1 MTPEKKGSGKLAVEQ
16 AASFQWALPD
26 NVEVPPDEL
35 KVRLDF
41 YGQSVV
47 MYVMEDE
54 IITTKMVSPQDVALA
69 LLRDI
74 PLGSGVLPENTLWWQ
89 HRQDGA
95 PVVALWRPPQV
106 WPAALQLEP
115 FKPPRRFKLPMPG
128 FIFVCRPGSPPAIFA
143 VKNRPTTPEELVF
156 RAPLYNVYAS
166 GGSCPGSHKYSD
178 DVSKIPEEF
187 FTAFFSQSLGGEVSK
202 KYGHDLLKLWES
214 IDRKRSYPLRDLL
227 PCGKVENLLK

>member
-1 MTPEKKGSGKLAVEQ
+1 MAQELTKQPVSY
-16 AASFQWALPD
+16 QWALPE
-26 NVEVPPDEL
+26 NVEVPADEL

-47 MYVMEDE
+47 MYVMDE
-54 IITTKMVSPQDVALA
+54 GIITTKMVSAQDIALA

-95 PVVALWRPPQV
+95 PVAALWRPPKV

-128 FIFVCRPGSPPAIFA
+128 LIFICRPGSPPGVVA
-143 VKNRPTTPEELVF
+143 VKRRPATPEEPIY
-156 RAPLYNVYAS
+156 RAPLYNVYP
-166 GGSCPGSHKYSD
+166 GGNTCPGSHEYSED
-178 DVSKIPEEF
+178 ISKIPEEF
-187 FTAFFSQSLGGEVSK
+187 FTAFFTQSLGGEVSR
-202 KYGHDLLKLWES
+202 KYGHDLLKLWEG
-214 IDRKRSYPLRDLL
+214 IDGKKRYPLRDLM
-227 PCGKVENLLK
+227 PCGKVANLLK

>member
-1 MTPEKKGSGKLAVEQ
+1 MAQKIVKTMPKQPAGY
-16 AASFQWALPD
+16 QWALPE

-47 MYVMEDE
+47 MYIVEKG
-54 IITTKMVSPQDVALA
+54 IVTTRMVSAQDVALA

-89 HRQDGA
+89 HRQDGS

-106 WPAALQLEP
+106 WSAALQLEP

-128 FIFVCRPGSPPAIFA
+128 LIFVCRPGHPPRVVA
-143 VKNRPTTPEELVF
+143 VKKRPTTAEEPIYY
-156 RAPLYNVYAS
+156 APLYNIFMS
-166 GGSCPGSHKYSD
+166 GETCPGSHRYSED
-178 DVSKIPEEF
+178 ISKIPEEF
-187 FTAFFSQSLGGEVSK
+187 FTAFFTQSIGGEVSRQ
-202 KYGHDLLKLWES
+202 YGKDLLKLWES
-214 IDRKRSYPLRDLL
+214 IDGTRRFPLRDLIQ
-227 PCGKVENLLK
+227 CGKVENLLK

>member
-1 MTPEKKGSGKLAVEQ
+1 MVKELTKQPTGY
-16 AASFQWALPD
+16 QWALPE
-26 NVEVPPDEL
+26 NVEVPADEL
-35 KVRLDF
+35 KVRLDL

-47 MYVMEDE
+47 MYVMGEG
-54 IITTKMVSPQDVALA
+54 IITTKMVSAQDIALA

-128 FIFVCRPGSPPAIFA
+128 LIFVCRPGSPPGVVA
-143 VKNRPTTPEELVF
+143 VKRRPANPEEPIF
-156 RAPLYNVYAS
+156 RAPLYNVYP
-166 GGSCPGSHKYSD
+166 GGNTCPGSHKYSD
-178 DVSKIPEEF
+178 DISKIPEEF
-187 FTAFFSQSLGGEVSK
+187 FTAFFTQSLGGEVSH

-214 IDRKRSYPLRDLL
+214 IDKKRRYPLRDLL
-227 PCGKVENLLK
+227 PCGKVANLLK

>member
-1 MTPEKKGSGKLAVEQ
+1 MVQELTKQPVSY
-16 AASFQWALPD
+16 QWALPE
-26 NVEVPPDEL
+26 NVEVPADEL

-47 MYVMEDE
+47 MYVMADG
-54 IITTKMVSPQDVALA
+54 IITTKMVSAQDIALA

-89 HRQDGA
+89 HRQDGE

-128 FIFVCRPGSPPAIFA
+128 LIFICRPGSPPGVVAA
-143 VKNRPTTPEELVF
+143 KKRPTTPEDPIF
-156 RAPLYNVYAS
+156 RAPLYNVYTD
-166 GGSCPGSHKYSD
+166 GNTCPGSHKYSEG
-178 DVSKIPEEF
+178 VSKIPEEF
-187 FTAFFSQSLGGEVSK
+187 FMSFFTQALGGEVSRK
-202 KYGHDLLKLWES
+202 HGHDLLKLWES
-214 IDRKRSYPLRDLL
+214 IDGKRRYPLRDLM
-227 PCGKVENLLK
+227 PCGKVANLLK